1 MIMKKTTCI
10 VAAIT
15 VCLQGCASTPRAF
28 EARIASTPADAA
40 AYEAAFAQCSG
51 DVAAGRRSSFREGR
65 TGSAV
70 GGVALGATAGVVAA
84 GSAASGAGML
94 GGVAAGAGLITG
106 FILIAPLAV
115 YGLSR
120 VQRANKEREIQ
131 GAMTACLGEEG
142 YVVTDWVRAEDGS
155 TAPRSPTTAAPRPAD

>member
-1 MIMKKTTCI
+1 MRTTTCI
-10 VAAIT
+10 GVAIAL
-15 VCLQGCASTPRAF
+15 CLQGCASTPRAF
-28 EARIASTPADAA
+28 EPRIDSAPADVT
-40 AYEAAFAQCSG
+40 AYEAAFAQCS
-51 DVAAGRRSSFREGR
+51 DEVAAGRRSSFREGR

-94 GGVAAGAGLITG
+94 GGVAAGAGLVTG
-106 FILIAPLAV
+106 FVLIAPLAI

-131 GAMTACLGEEG
+131 EAMTACLGEEG

>member
-1 MIMKKTTCI
+1 MRKTTCI
-10 VAAIT
+10 AVAIAL
-15 VCLQGCASTPRAF
+15 CLPGCASTPRAF
-28 EARIASTPADAA
+28 EPRIASTPTDVA
-40 AYEAAFAQCSG
+40 AYEAAFAQCSNE
-51 DVAAGRRSSFREGR
+51 VAAGRRSSFREGR

-70 GGVALGATAGVVAA
+70 GGVALGATAGAVAA

-94 GGVAAGAGLITG
+94 GGVAAGAGLLTG
-106 FILIAPLAV
+106 FVLIAPFAI

-142 YVVTDWVRAEDGS
+142 YVVTEWVRPEAGS
-155 TAPRSPTTAAPRPAD
+155 VAPRSPTIAAPRPAD